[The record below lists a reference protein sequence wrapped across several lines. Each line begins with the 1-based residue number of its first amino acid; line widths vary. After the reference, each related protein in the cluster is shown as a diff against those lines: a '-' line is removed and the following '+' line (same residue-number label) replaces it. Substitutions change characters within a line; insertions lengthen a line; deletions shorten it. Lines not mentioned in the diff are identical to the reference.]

1 MGCIVSTV
9 KLSCAQVVMK
19 TWENTHWELL
29 KPLYKQWSL
38 YYYTYYNRISFSK
51 ISHTLPPIILIPHRQ
66 VQYPTPSH
74 EYIPRYISR
83 RPITPVSSTTTTHS
97 SKCENGVCTNDSV
110 CSIVITLETNTL
122 RSRVCSECK
131 SFKMEQM
138 KWDLRCYRSSHSN

>member
-51 ISHTLPPIILIPHRQ
+51 ISHTLPPIILYVSKIILNLNRIK
-66 VQYPTPSH
+66 TR
-74 EYIPRYISR
+74 I
-83 RPITPVSSTTTTHS
+83 ITNH
-97 SKCENGVCTNDSV
+97 
-110 CSIVITLETNTL
+110 NTL
-122 RSRVCSECK
+122 LL
-131 SFKMEQM
+131 F
-138 KWDLRCYRSSHSN
+138 